1 MTFDFPAAMAASIA
15 LALCACATPSTPNA
29 PEAAM
34 TEISAPESVT
44 VTETRD
50 GGVNAE
56 AMAPDMADSAMAI
69 APHETL
75 LYGAMTKYELTRFV
89 EAVRSLKLESALES
103 DTPMTLFAPN
113 NQAFEFAA
121 LSSDAEIEALL
132 KGHIVPGSVDVA
144 ALMAAVTENGAP
156 LKLTTLAGTELT
168 VYVID
173 ETVKIAGPS
182 GTLATI
188 TQADAE
194 QSNGML
200 HQINSV
206 FKLK

>member
-1 MTFDFPAAMAASIA
+1 MTFDFPAAMAVSIA

-29 PEAAM
+29 PEATM
-34 TEISAPESVT
+34 TEIAAPESVT
-44 VTETRD
+44 VTETREA
-50 GGVNAE
+50 VNAE
-56 AMAPDMADSAMAI
+56 AMAPEMADSAKAL

-89 EAVRSLKLESALES
+89 EAIRSLKLESALES

-132 KGHIVPGSVDVA
+132 KGHIVPGSLDVA
-144 ALMAAVTENGAP
+144 ALMAAVTKNGAP
-156 LKLTTLAGTELT
+156 LKLTTLAGTGLT